1 MTFRKAILSLL
12 LLLSAAAAFGQ
23 SQPYRV
29 EDVPPWFTETFLDIR
44 EDVRDAARE
53 RKRLLLYFGQDGCP
67 YCRELM
73 VTNFTQAAIV
83 QKTRTHFVAMAF
95 NIWGDRE
102 VTWTDGT
109 TRSEKDFA
117 RFLKVQFSPT
127 LLMLDEKGAIIARMN
142 GYYPPHR
149 FEAAL
154 DFGAGRLE
162 RRQDFA
168 SYMRAAARERASERL
183 HDEPFFK
190 APPYVLTRKAG
201 GKPLAVLFETPF
213 CSGCDELHREGFK
226 RPEVRAVL
234 ERFDVV
240 RLVYGEPTA
249 VVTPAGA
256 KSTSAQWAR
265 TLKVGYTPS
274 MVLFDDRGTEVIRI
288 EAYLR
293 PFHLASAL
301 EYVAGGAYRS
311 EPNFQR
317 FVQAR
322 AERLRDRGETV
333 DVWK

>member
-1 MTFRKAILSLL
+1 MTFRKSIFSLSLL
-12 LLLSAAAAFGQ
+12 LYAAAAFGQ

-44 EDVRDAARE
+44 EDVRDAARG

-83 QKTRTHFVAMAF
+83 EKTRANFVPIAF

-102 VTWTDGT
+102 VTWTDGA

-117 RFLKVQFSPT
+117 RFLKVQFTPT

-149 FEAAL
+149 FQAAL
-154 DFGAGRLE
+154 DYGAGRLE
-162 RRQDFA
+162 RTQDFA
-168 SYMRAAARERASERL
+168 SYIRASAREPSAERL

-190 APPYVLTRKAG
+190 APPYVLTRKPG

-213 CSGCDELHREGFK
+213 CSGCDELHRDGFK
-226 RPEVRAVL
+226 RPEVRSQL

-240 RLVYGEPTA
+240 RLAFGEPTP
-249 VVTPAGA
+249 VVTPSGA

-274 MVLFDDRGTEVIRI
+274 LVLFDDRGSEVIRI

-301 EYVAGGAYRS
+301 EYVAAGAYRS
-311 EPNFQR
+311 EPSFQR

-322 AERLRDRGETV
+322 AERLRGRGETV